1 MIKVCLAEAT
11 QRSAVQPHIGQV
23 DDAPLLCS
31 LQTRDR
37 RAARIATR
45 WVSRFNPR
53 VACQMA
59 ESACLL
65 HMVPRYEPL
74 GIEVKIHLLVHPL
87 GQRVA
92 VEVSPS
98 YETGL
103 ERQALFT
110 MTTRLHIPAQSGMGK
125 TA

>member
-1 MIKVCLAEAT
+1 
-11 QRSAVQPHIGQV
+11 
-23 DDAPLLCS
+23 
-31 LQTRDR
+31 
-37 RAARIATR
+37 
-45 WVSRFNPR
+45 
-53 VACQMA
+53 
-59 ESACLL
+59 
-65 HMVPRYEPL
+65 MVPRYEPL